1 LIAQYYHLQMVRKTG
16 QENGVGIW
24 EINGI
29 KKIADRIQSRIDS
42 FGYEFELETIYVI
55 GSFGSGMG
63 VPQKSDLDI
72 AVSGVFYGALSQSE
86 LSNLQSKLAGH
97 IMDGDILHDFIEF
110 DELDLYVNDPAHID
124 GMMRSYA
131 TFEPV
136 ETYYD
141 LLKDRKIEYT

>member
-1 LIAQYYHLQMVRKTG
+1 MVRKEG

-29 KKIADRIQSRIDS
+29 NKIADRIRSRIDS
-42 FGYEFELETIYVI
+42 FGYEFELRTIYVM

-63 VPQKSDLDI
+63 VPQKSDIDI
-72 AVSGVFYGALSQSE
+72 AVSGVFYGTLSPSE

-110 DELDLYVNDPAHID
+110 NGIDLYVNDPAHID
-124 GMMRSYA
+124 EMMRSYA

-141 LLKDRKIEYT
+141 LVNDRKIKYTY